1 MTGNIISYGFMQIV
15 RDRLLTSDLTNDT
28 HCRMNSDDDDD
39 DGQTEP
45 FFKFKY
51 RTWRK
56 NKKDFFN
63 KYCAELNK
71 CILVN
76 FACLLPAA
84 GY

>member
-15 RDRLLTSDLTNDT
+15 RRLLTSDLTNDT
-28 HCRMNSDDDDD
+28 HCRMNSDGVGD
-39 DGQTEP
+39 DGQTEQ
-45 FFKFKY
+45 FFKFKC
-51 RTWRK
+51 RTWT
-56 NKKDFFN
+56 FN

-76 FACLLPAA
+76 FACLLPSA